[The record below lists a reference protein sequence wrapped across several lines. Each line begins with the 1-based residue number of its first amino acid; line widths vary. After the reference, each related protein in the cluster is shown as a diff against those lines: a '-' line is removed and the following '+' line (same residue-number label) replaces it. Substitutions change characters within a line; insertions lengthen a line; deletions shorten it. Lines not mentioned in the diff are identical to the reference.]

1 MHTLQIFLNNVADDS
16 MDSSATHDKSY
27 WQCHQSNINDC
38 NFAMSFYRL
47 DAKTEKAKNQDI
59 QQPAKKAEA
68 AV

>member
-1 MHTLQIFLNNVADDS
+1 
-16 MDSSATHDKSY
+16 
-27 WQCHQSNINDC
+27 
-38 NFAMSFYRL
+38 MSFYRL